1 MKLIGLV
8 VLSVAL
14 VGCDMGRTARDASAE
29 KRKAKPVPA
38 YRVEHD
44 DVRNVTCWLTGGNR
58 GGVFCM
64 PDWMLKAPEVKP

>member
-8 VLSVAL
+8 VLSVLL
-14 VGCDMGRTARDASAE
+14 VGCDAGRSSSEETA

-44 DVRNVTCWLTGGNR
+44 GVRNVTCWMTGGAR
-58 GGVFCM
+58 GGVYCM
-64 PDWMLKAPEVKP
+64 PDWMLKAPEVKQ